1 MRLKQSRFSHFEK
14 WFSNLPPSIIS
25 LCVIV
30 LVAMIGFLD
39 FLTGNE
45 LSFSIFYLLP
55 SVLAG
60 WFVGKKFGHLISIL
74 SASTWLTVDFA
85 SESQYS
91 NILIPYWN
99 ALVRLGFFLIV
110 ISLISWL
117 KSALEYQAVLAELD
131 GLTGL
136 LNARAFRQKSEIPF
150 GLSTRNHRAVSLAYI
165 DLDGF
170 KGINDTL
177 GHSTGDQVLLA
188 VADTIKRRLRASDL
202 CARLGGD
209 EFAILLPE
217 TDFSGAQTFFNS
229 LHENLNKLAEHE
241 NWLVG
246 FSIGVAVFQSP
257 TCSLDQ
263 AIRLADELMYEIK
276 HSGKNKV
283 RYKLIN

>member
-1 MRLKQSRFSHFEK
+1 MRLYQSKFSRFDK
-14 WFSNLPPSIIS
+14 WFSTLSPSMIS
-25 LCVIV
+25 VYVIV

-55 SVLAG
+55 AALAG
-60 WFVGKKFGHLISIL
+60 WYVGKKFGYLISVL
-74 SASTWLTVDFA
+74 SAATWLAVDYA
-85 SESQYS
+85 SGHQYS
-91 NILIPYWN
+91 NIVIPYWN
-99 ALVRLGFFLIV
+99 ALVRLGLFIIV

-117 KSALEYQAVLAELD
+117 KSALEYQAILAELD

-150 GLSTRNHRAVSLAYI
+150 GLSARNHRALSLAYI

-170 KGINDTL
+170 KGINDSL

-188 VADTIKRRLRASDL
+188 VADTIKHRLRASDI
-202 CARLGGD
+202 CGRLGGD

-229 LHENLNKLAEHE
+229 LHENLNELAERQ
-241 NWLVG
+241 NWPVG

-257 TCSLDQ
+257 ACSLDQ
-263 AIRLADELMYEIK
+263 AIHLADELMYDIK
-276 HSGKNKV
+276 YSGKNKV
-283 RYKLIN
+283 RYKLMD